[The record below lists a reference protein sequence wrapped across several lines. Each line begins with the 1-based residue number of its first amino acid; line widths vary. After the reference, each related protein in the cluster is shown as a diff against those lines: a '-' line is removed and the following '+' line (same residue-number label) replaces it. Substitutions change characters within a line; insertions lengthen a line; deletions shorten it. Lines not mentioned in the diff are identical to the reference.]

1 MPSVKG
7 AKLSRI
13 EQTRQTRRL
22 MLDAARDLFVSR
34 GYAATTMEQI
44 ATEAGVAVQTMYY
57 TFRTKG
63 QLLCEVVGLTA
74 AGDAEPVSRGQP
86 LWMRETL
93 SSSSA
98 QRVLAL
104 AVEHGTDIYERA
116 APLWP
121 AVNAAAASDPY
132 VEQYWRGV
140 AAKRRA
146 GQGQLVARLS
156 EIGALRGGL
165 TPERATDLVVVL
177 FGHELFGGLAEA
189 GWTVPAYKAWLFN
202 TLVQQLLAAQRL
214 KPQAFKDL
222 TYAEFVLAR

>member
-13 EQTRQTRRL
+13 DRTRQTRRF
-22 MLDAARDLFVSR
+22 MLDTACDLFVSR

-57 TFRTKG
+57 TFGTKG
-63 QLLCEVVGLTA
+63 QLLCEVIEVTA
-74 AGDAEPVSRGQP
+74 AGDADPGPVVQRP
-86 LWMRETL
+86 WMLEAL

-104 AVEHGTDIYERA
+104 AVEHGTDIYVRA

-121 AVNAAAASDPY
+121 AVNAAAAADPY
-132 VEQYWRGV
+132 VQQYWGAV

-146 GQGQLVARLS
+146 GQGRLVARLA
-156 EIGALRGGL
+156 ELGALHQRL
-165 TPERATDLVVVL
+165 TLERATDVVVVL
-177 FGHELFGGLAEA
+177 FGHEVFRGLAEV
-189 GWTVPAYKAWLFN
+189 GWTVPAYKGWLFA
-202 TLVQQLLAAQRL
+202 TLVQQLFTEQRL
-214 KPQAFKDL
+214 KPQAYKDL
-222 TYAEFVLAR
+222 TYGGFVPGR